1 MSNKNVEFIY
11 DSEGN
16 LIGVKEESIITKE
29 QMMEILKQLDN
40 EEINNSR

>member
-1 MSNKNVEFIY
+1 MTNKNIEFIY

-40 EEINNSR
+40 EDPSNV

>member
-1 MSNKNVEFIY
+1 MTTKNIEFIY

-29 QMMEILKQLDN
+29 QMMELLKQLDN
-40 EEINNSR
+40 KDPSNV